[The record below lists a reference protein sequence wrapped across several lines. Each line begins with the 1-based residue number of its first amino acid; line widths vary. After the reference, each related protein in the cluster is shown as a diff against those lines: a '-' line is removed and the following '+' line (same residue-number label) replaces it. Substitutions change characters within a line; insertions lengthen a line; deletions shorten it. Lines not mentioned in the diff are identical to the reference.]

1 MKNENPQK
9 IDERSNSPIPLQN
22 PVKDKFSP
30 KRKNNVT
37 RDTIYI
43 KNIPNYYNTVET
55 LSKYYKK
62 FGSIETINVE
72 QNKLLASIKF
82 MKPLDA
88 VKAFNSNTKLFGKDD
103 IFVTLNQDEDP
114 PIKRENPMKK
124 DQNLIRKDQTDNK
137 CIKSMAPIIKSNNA
151 PLSNDNVNSSVGVGV
166 ANKPQTP
173 KKEMKKSNSLL
184 EGKLAKHNEIKVK
197 KEREEMRG
205 LILKK
210 LTNKL
215 KFLLF
220 LKNRFN
226 ANQKLK
232 EEIIQSLNDM
242 KNYKEE
248 VVKGKYDEHLK
259 EIYEKE
265 LHDFSYDF
273 TLLIKNAPEDLMKY
287 ANLQNKMQVINKCIC
302 SLIKIKKT
310 FKLVV
315 NNYIYISPYK

>member
-1 MKNENPQK
+1 
-9 IDERSNSPIPLQN
+9 
-22 PVKDKFSP
+22 
-30 KRKNNVT
+30 
-37 RDTIYI
+37 
-43 KNIPNYYNTVET
+43 
-55 LSKYYKK
+55 
-62 FGSIETINVE
+62 
-72 QNKLLASIKF
+72 

-103 IFVTLNQDEDP
+103 IFVTLNQDEEP
-114 PIKRENPMKK
+114 TMKKENPLKK
-124 DQNLIRKDQTDNK
+124 EQNLVRKDQIDNK
-137 CIKSMAPIIKSNNA
+137 FAKSMNPIIKNNNNTPFSNENINTTA
-151 PLSNDNVNSSVGVGV
+151 GVGV
-166 ANKPQTP
+166 VNKPQTP

-184 EGKLAKHNEIKVK
+184 EGKLAKHNEIKIK

-226 ANQKLK
+226 ENQKLK
-232 EEIIQSLNDM
+232 EEIIQSINDM

-248 VVKGKYDEHLK
+248 VVKGKYDENLK
-259 EIYEKE
+259 EVYEKE

-287 ANLQNKMQVINKCIC
+287 ASLQNKMQVYMIK
-302 SLIKIKKT
+302 LLKIK
-310 FKLVV
+310 
-315 NNYIYISPYK
+315 N